1 MDNFISS
8 LSPKKRI
15 SLFSAAQN
23 LKYMR
28 SSPFSPSTHAL
39 THTGKYACGGA
50 RETSADLMI
59 QPLQKG

>member
-1 MDNFISS
+1 MDDFISS

-28 SSPFSPSTHAL
+28 SSPFPPLTHAL
-39 THTGKYACGGA
+39 THTGKYACNSTP
-50 RETSADLMI
+50 ETS
-59 QPLQKG
+59 PT